1 MIVVFHDPAKQVKP
15 GTRFLFK
22 TILNNAAL
30 AQAGWHPGALYVVRE
45 VLDEPEFPG
54 AVVTRAE
61 PAELQETL
69 ETSVEKA
76 KRGKG
81 WI

>member
-1 MIVVFHDPAKQVKP
+1 MIIVFHDPAKQVQP
-15 GTRFLFK
+15 GTRFTFK

-30 AQAGWHPGALYVVRE
+30 AQAGWQPGALYVVRE

-69 ETSVEKA
+69 EASVEKA